1 MPARPFA
8 VAVTRVLTKTTARK
22 VAGTP
27 QNATMSFAGKH
38 EIKIN
43 FH

>member
-1 MPARPFA
+1 MAARPFV
-8 VAVTRVLTKTTARK
+8 VAVTRVLTKTTLRK
-22 VAGTP
+22 VARMP
-27 QNATMSFAGKH
+27 QKATTSFTRKH

>member
-1 MPARPFA
+1 MPARPFV
-8 VAVTRVLTKTTARK
+8 VAVTRVLTKTTARN
-22 VAGTP
+22 VARMP
-27 QNATMSFAGKH
+27 QNATTSLAGKH